1 MDSFYI
7 LYLVVDQPPQ
17 SPQIVNLADKILAS
31 DVTCTDEQKQ
41 KLGQDVFSL
50 ELLLVKTEAVL
61 EELQIALKDATGTT
75 AVFTTTTYSPL
86 GPGEDVDIP
95 TTQINTASGLSFDLL
110 ENIFFKDYEYFLQSF
125 KH

>member
-1 MDSFYI
+1 MT
-7 LYLVVDQPPQ
+7 
-17 SPQIVNLADKILAS
+17 LADKILAS

-75 AVFTTTTYSPL
+75 AVFTTTTFSPP
-86 GPGEDVDIP
+86 GPGEDVNIP

-110 ENIFFKDYEYFLQSF
+110 ENIFFKYYEYFLQSF
-125 KH
+125 NHESY

>member
-1 MDSFYI
+1 MT
-7 LYLVVDQPPQ
+7 
-17 SPQIVNLADKILAS
+17 LADKILAS

-86 GPGEDVDIP
+86 GPGEDVDIS
-95 TTQINTASGLSFDLL
+95 TTQINMASGLSFDLL